1 MVQARRSGAA
11 GLLAALAIAGG
22 GLHGAGVHG
31 ADRPGAE
38 AVPAGC
44 TDKPVLREGTAA
56 AISAHRQR
64 LGKQVLTFVGYSG
77 AGYEDPA
84 ALRNTLVTIL
94 EDLSPERT
102 VINAGATAEGIG
114 LVYELA
120 RARGFATMGIVSSLA
135 RREKVAFSPCAQT
148 VFVVADDSWGGL
160 RANGSG
166 LSPTSAAMVAASN
179 AMVGIGGG
187 AIAGDELTAAR
198 RAGLPVS
205 FHAAD
210 MNHERARQKARR
222 KGQPEPRSFSG
233 AAADVLVDR

>member
-1 MVQARRSGAA
+1 MCIRDS
-11 GLLAALAIAGG
+11 
-22 GLHGAGVHG
+22 
-31 ADRPGAE
+31 
-38 AVPAGC
+38 
-44 TDKPVLREGTAA
+44 
-56 AISAHRQR
+56 
-64 LGKQVLTFVGYSG
+64 
-77 AGYEDPA
+77 
-84 ALRNTLVTIL
+84 
-94 EDLSPERT
+94 
-102 VINAGATAEGIG
+102 INAGATAEGIG

-120 RARGFATMGIVSSLA
+120 RARGFTTMGIVSSLA
-135 RREKVAFSPCAQT
+135 QREGVAFSPCAQT

-160 RANGSG
+160 RADGSG

-233 AAADVLVDR
+233 AAAEAHRPSELPPAAQDLEH